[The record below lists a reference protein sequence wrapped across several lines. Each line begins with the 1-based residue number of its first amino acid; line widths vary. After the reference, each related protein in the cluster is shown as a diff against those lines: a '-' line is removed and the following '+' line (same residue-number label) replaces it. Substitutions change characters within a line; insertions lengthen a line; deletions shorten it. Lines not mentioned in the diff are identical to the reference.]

1 MTTGCLH
8 SLARHRA
15 EGSRENAVLFR
26 QRRFSSRQ
34 YPIASIQGVVR
45 ESSYYNNVLCKL
57 TTLYIPFSTLTQ
69 LLWPILL
76 FQPLAIRSEAR
87 VRMKVYAVTERSPY
101 WHCIQSTEGYEDPL
115 TYPPRR
121 SSAHLLHPHLLLRAG
136 NPPGIYRQS
145 SPVFPP
151 FPLHL
156 PLLHIVPKVTE
167 FALKYICFP
176 LLLISCGKG
185 L

>member
-45 ESSYYNNVLCKL
+45 ESTYYNNVLCKL

-101 WHCIQSTEGYEDPL
+101 WHCIQSTEGYEDHSRIHPDGARPISC
-115 TYPPRR
+115 THICFFEPEI
-121 SSAHLLHPHLLLRAG
+121 HLASTG
-136 NPPGIYRQS
+136 NPPQS
-145 SPVFPP
+145 S
-151 FPLHL
+151 LHFRFTFL
-156 PLLHIVPKVTE
+156 FSIL
-167 FALKYICFP
+167 CQR
-176 LLLISCGKG
+176 
-185 L
+185 